1 MSSIA
6 EAEPGSAEDQAYFR
20 AVEEAFLSL
29 RGRATLLAPEDWQVA
44 AGWRR
49 SGVPV
54 ELVVNV
60 MSALFARQRER
71 KSKRGI
77 SSLRYFRAAVEAAWD
92 ERLTLLA
99 GGAMVLPPPLA
110 PEERLRRLGAAL
122 PEGVPGV
129 GPLRE
134 AILAARGD
142 LGEIETRLTEL
153 EGAFLTSLVQELSP
167 ADRAKVRER
176 VARSL
181 AQVPAFRGEAA
192 AEELRARL
200 ERQALRALFHL
211 PVLSLFAPEA
221 EDSAS

>member
-20 AVEEAFLSL
+20 AVEEAFLAL

-54 ELVVNV
+54 ALVIEV

-92 ERLTLLA
+92 DRLALLA
-99 GGAMVLPPPLA
+99 GGATAPPPPLA
-110 PEERLRRLGAAL
+110 PEERLRRLAAAL
-122 PEGVPGV
+122 PEGLPGV
-129 GPLRE
+129 GELRE
-134 AILAARGD
+134 AVLATSGD
-142 LGEIETRLTEL
+142 LGAIEMRLTEL
-153 EGAFLTSLVQELSP
+153 ESAFLAAVAERLSP
-167 ADRAKVRER
+167 ADRATVEAR
-176 VARSL
+176 VARAL
-181 AQVPAFRGEAA
+181 AQVPAARRAAA
-192 AEELRARL
+192 AEELHGRL
-200 ERQALRALFHL
+200 QRQALRALLHL

-221 EDSAS
+221 EAPAS

>member
-20 AVEEAFLSL
+20 TLEEAFLAL

-49 SGVPV
+49 SGIPV

-99 GGAMVLPPPLA
+99 GGAVVPPPPLA
-110 PEERLRRLGAAL
+110 PEERLRRLGDAL
-122 PEGVPGV
+122 PEGVPGI
-129 GPLRE
+129 GALRE
-134 AILAARGD
+134 LILAVRGD
-142 LGEIETRLTEL
+142 LGEIEAQLAEA
-153 EGAFLTSLVQELSP
+153 ESAFLSTLVQQLSP
-167 ADRAKVRER
+167 ADRTKVDAR
-176 VARSL
+176 VARAL
-181 AQVPAFRGEAA
+181 AQVPASRDEAA

-221 EDSAS
+221 EGSAS

>member
-6 EAEPGSAEDQAYFR
+6 EAEPGSAEDQVYFR
-20 AVEEAFLSL
+20 ALEEAFLSL
-29 RGRATLLAPEDWQVA
+29 RGHATLLAPEDWQVA

-49 SGVPV
+49 SGIPV

-92 ERLTLLA
+92 ERLNLLA
-99 GGAMVLPPPLA
+99 GGAIIPPPPVA
-110 PEERLRRLGAAL
+110 PEERLRRLAAAL

-134 AILAARGD
+134 SLLAARGD
-142 LGEIETRLTEL
+142 LGQIEAQLTEL
-153 EGAFLTSLVQELSP
+153 EGAFLASLLKELPPS
-167 ADRAKVRER
+167 DRAKVGER

-181 AQVPAFRGEAA
+181 AQVPASRGDTA

-200 ERQALRALFHL
+200 ERQALRSLFHF

-221 EDSAS
+221 EESAS